1 MAKYDNIDFTPPMGV
16 RKEAAKG
23 LEWRNKFNRGGTA
36 VGVARARDLSNGTN
50 ISPDTA
56 RRMASYFAR
65 HQVDKKGQGF
75 QPGEDGFPSAGRI
88 AWALWGGDPGQAWA
102 NKLTR
107 QMDAADNEGRT
118 MTTEM
123 ERRCVALPLTLETR
137 DAGKAYI
144 GGYAAKYNVRS
155 TMLGTFREQILPGAF
170 TRALKEQPH
179 PVVALWNHD
188 PNFVL
193 GSTRSGT
200 LQVDTDDE
208 GMRYSVE
215 VPDTQLGRDLST
227 LIARGDVWGS
237 SFAFVLASG
246 PDAESWDKDEDGVAL
261 RTIHEVE
268 GVYDVSPVL
277 TPAYEQATTGV
288 AVRSYERFL
297 QSHRPALKLPAL
309 RRDAKIETAIRR
321 FLRQHGR
328 KVR

>member
-1 MAKYDNIDFTPPMGV
+1 MAAYDGIDFTPPAGV
-16 RKEAAKG
+16 RSEAKRG
-23 LEWRNKFNRGGTA
+23 LEWRDKFNRGGTA
-36 VGVARARDLSNGTN
+36 VGVARARDLSNGKS

-56 RRMASYFAR
+56 KRMASFFAR
-65 HQVDKKGQGF
+65 HEVDKQGEGF
-75 QPGEDGFPSAGRI
+75 SPSEIGFPSAGRI

-102 NKLTR
+102 NKLVR
-107 QMDAADNEGRT
+107 QMNAADNRSEP
-118 MTTEM
+118 MDNL
-123 ERRCVALPLTLETR
+123 ERRCVALPLTMETR
-137 DAGKAYI
+137 EAGKAYI

-155 TMLGTFREQILPGAF
+155 TMLGTFREQIMPGAF
-170 TRALKEQPH
+170 TRALKEQQH

-188 PNFVL
+188 PNYVL

-200 LQVDTDDE
+200 LTVGTDDE

-237 SFAFVLASG
+237 SFAFVIAKDG
-246 PDAESWDKDEDGVAL
+246 ESWDKDEDGVAL
-261 RTIHEVE
+261 RNVHEVE

-309 RRDAKIETAIRR
+309 RRDAKSEKAIRR
-321 FLRQHGR
+321 FLRQHGH
-328 KVR
+328 KVG

>member
-1 MAKYDNIDFTPPMGV
+1 MDN
-16 RKEAAKG
+16 
-23 LEWRNKFNRGGTA
+23 L
-36 VGVARARDLSNGTN
+36 
-50 ISPDTA
+50 
-56 RRMASYFAR
+56 
-65 HQVDKKGQGF
+65 
-75 QPGEDGFPSAGRI
+75 
-88 AWALWGGDPGQAWA
+88 
-102 NKLTR
+102 
-107 QMDAADNEGRT
+107 
-118 MTTEM
+118 
-123 ERRCVALPLTLETR
+123 ERRSVALPLTMEIR

-155 TMLGTFREQILPGAF
+155 TMLGTFREQIMPGAF
-170 TRALKEQPH
+170 NRALKEQSH

-200 LQVDTDDE
+200 LTLDTDDE

-237 SFAFVLASG
+237 SFAFVIG
-246 PDAESWDKDEDGVAL
+246 EESWDKDEDGTAL
-261 RTIHEVE
+261 RSVISVE

-309 RRDAKIETAIRR
+309 RRDAKTEKQIRR
-321 FLRQHGR
+321 FLRQHGH
-328 KVR
+328 KVG

>member
-1 MAKYDNIDFTPPMGV
+1 M
-16 RKEAAKG
+16 E
-23 LEWRNKFNRGGTA
+23 L
-36 VGVARARDLSNGTN
+36 
-50 ISPDTA
+50 
-56 RRMASYFAR
+56 
-65 HQVDKKGQGF
+65 
-75 QPGEDGFPSAGRI
+75 
-88 AWALWGGDPGQAWA
+88 
-102 NKLTR
+102 
-107 QMDAADNEGRT
+107 
-118 MTTEM
+118 
-123 ERRCVALPLTLETR
+123 ERRCVALPLTIETR
-137 DAGKAYI
+137 EAGKAYI

-155 TMLGTFREQILPGAF
+155 TLLGTFREQIMPGAF

-237 SFAFVLASG
+237 SFAFVIG
-246 PDAESWDKDEDGVAL
+246 EESWSKDDDGTAL
-261 RTIHEVE
+261 RNVVSVE

-309 RRDAKIETAIRR
+309 RRDAKTEKAIRR

-328 KVR
+328 QVG

>member
-1 MAKYDNIDFTPPMGV
+1 MAKYDNIDFTPPAGV

-23 LEWRNKFNRGGTA
+23 LEWRDKFNRGGTG

-65 HQVDKKGQGF
+65 HEVDKQGQGF

-118 MTTEM
+118 MMTEL
-123 ERRCVALPLTLETR
+123 ERRCVSLPLTMETR
-137 DAGKAYI
+137 EAGKAYI

-155 TMLGTFREQILPGAF
+155 TLLGTFREQILPGAF
-170 TRALKEQPH
+170 TRALKEQQH

-188 PNFVL
+188 PNYVL

-200 LQVDTDDE
+200 LTVDTDDE

-215 VPDTQLGRDLST
+215 VPDTQLGRDLTT
-227 LIARGDVWGS
+227 LISRGDVWGS
-237 SFAFVLASG
+237 SFAFVIG
-246 PDAESWDKDEDGVAL
+246 EESWDKDEDGTAL
-261 RTIHEVE
+261 RSVVSVE
-268 GVYDVSPVL
+268 GIYDVSPVL

-309 RRDAKIETAIRR
+309 RRDAKSEKAIRR

-328 KVR
+328 KVW

>member
-1 MAKYDNIDFTPPMGV
+1 MARYDNIDFTPPNGV
-16 RKEAAKG
+16 QKEAAQG
-23 LEWRNKFNRGGTA
+23 LEWRDKFSRGGSE

-56 RRMASYFAR
+56 RRMASFFAR
-65 HQVDKKGQGF
+65 HEVDKQGEGF

-118 MTTEM
+118 MNTEM

-137 DAGKAYI
+137 EAGKAYI
-144 GGYAAKYNVRS
+144 TGYAAKYNVRS
-155 TMLGTFREQILPGAF
+155 TLLGGRFREEIKPGAF
-170 TRALKEQPH
+170 DRALREQEH
-179 PVVALWNHD
+179 PIVALWNHD
-188 PNFVL
+188 SNHVL

-200 LQVDTDDE
+200 LEVGTDDI

-215 VPDTQLGRDLST
+215 IPDTTLGRDLQV
-227 LIARGDVWGS
+227 LISRGDVFGS
-237 SFAFVLASG
+237 SFAFAIAG
-246 PDAESWDKDEDGVAL
+246 KDGESWSEEDGQAV
-261 RTIHEVE
+261 RYVHEVE

-288 AVRSYERFL
+288 AVRSYERYL
-297 QSHRPALKLPAL
+297 QSHRPALKLPGL
-309 RRDAKIETAIRR
+309 SRDAKSEKAIRR
-321 FLRQHGR
+321 FLRQHGY
-328 KVR
+328 KVG